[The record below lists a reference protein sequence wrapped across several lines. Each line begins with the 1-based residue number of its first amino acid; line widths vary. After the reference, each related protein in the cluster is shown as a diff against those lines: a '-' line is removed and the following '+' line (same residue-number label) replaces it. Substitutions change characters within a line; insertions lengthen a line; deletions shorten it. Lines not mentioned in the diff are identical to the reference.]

1 MIFTKILH
9 RKDKIVTHSEAE
21 SARLLM
27 KSKMKGE
34 VL

>member
-1 MIFTKILH
+1 MNFAKILH
-9 RKDKIVTHSEAE
+9 NQEKIVTLPEAE